1 MKHVLKNILITCTS
15 GSHCVTVFQ
24 KMRIMSVCKEAI
36 KEKASVQQCVFMIK
50 MSCKCTFT
58 ESISYTPST
67 RKLKPSI
74 LLSWCTDK
82 NTIVHCH
89 CFFNNSTSLYILFHS
104 LQPFI
109 NQLKKCQERQW
120 SAI

>member
-1 MKHVLKNILITCTS
+1 MKHVLKNILITCIS

-58 ESISYTPST
+58 GRVPVYLTHPQQG
-67 RKLKPSI
+67 
-74 LLSWCTDK
+74 
-82 NTIVHCH
+82 N
-89 CFFNNSTSLYILFHS
+89 
-104 LQPFI
+104 
-109 NQLKKCQERQW
+109 
-120 SAI
+120 